1 MLTWIKILVVV
12 AWLVMLL
19 MLILAPADLPRGGEA
34 VVFHV
39 SEWGPEVERRF
50 LLTLKTLPPKSL
62 HMVVDDGTDALSSN
76 VIERLAVRNPG
87 IIAVKPREV
96 NRSPQAPAG
105 TFSDNCL

>member
-1 MLTWIKILVVV
+1 
-12 AWLVMLL
+12 
-19 MLILAPADLPRGGEA
+19 
-34 VVFHV
+34 
-39 SEWGPEVERRF
+39 
-50 LLTLKTLPPKSL
+50 
-62 HMVVDDGTDALSSN
+62 MVVDDGTDALSSK